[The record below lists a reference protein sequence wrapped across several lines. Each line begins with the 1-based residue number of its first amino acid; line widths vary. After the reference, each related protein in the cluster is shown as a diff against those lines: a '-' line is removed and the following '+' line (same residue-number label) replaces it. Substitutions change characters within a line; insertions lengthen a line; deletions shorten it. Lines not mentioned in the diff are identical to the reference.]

1 MKTMILAAGRGER
14 MRPLTDQKPKP
25 LLEVGGKA
33 LIVWH
38 IERLRAAG
46 IRDIVIN
53 HAWLGG
59 MLERALGDGAALD
72 VRITYSAETEAL
84 ETAGGIARALP
95 MLGAAP
101 FLVVNG
107 DVYCEWDFR
116 RASSAAARLTLSALA
131 AWLVMVPNPPQHAGG
146 DFRIDHGI
154 ISDKG
159 MALANSTTTFS
170 GIGIYSP
177 ALFAGI
183 PQGAKA
189 PLAPLLRR
197 AMAAGQ
203 VAGELFDGGWTD
215 VGTPSRL
222 HQLDAALRAAR
233 SARTG
238 LK

>member
-1 MKTMILAAGRGER
+1 MILAAGRGER

-38 IERLRAAG
+38 IERLRAAA

-59 MLERALGDGAALD
+59 MMQRALGDGAALG

-95 MLGAAP
+95 MLGEAP
-101 FLVVNG
+101 FLVING

-116 RASSAAARLTLSALA
+116 RASSAAARLLHSSLA

-146 DFRIDHGI
+146 DFYIDNGVI
-154 ISDKG
+154 RDKG
-159 MALANSTTTFS
+159 MAGASAAYTFG
-170 GIGIYSP
+170 GIGIYRPS
-177 ALFAGI
+177 LFAGVR
-183 PQGAKA
+183 QGAKA

-197 AMAAGQ
+197 AMAAGL
-203 VAGELFDGGWTD
+203 VAGELFDGAWTD

-222 HQLDAALRAAR
+222 HQLDAALRLAR